1 MAKHTP
7 GRSGWRSDASLR
19 VPFLTLSETPTGVYY
34 SKYPVVAFGC
44 RLTPPSPLIVFVFDE
59 LNDRLENDTYHQH
72 RPSDECEQP
81 APAFAITTTRS
92 RAPCGPTA
100 AIGSAM
106 APDSASRPSPAT
118 ALPTAHNG
126 ERSGHRSY
134 TRLLPAQPATCL
146 SSPPAFPLDG
156 QKNTF
161 LNITQPTP
169 PRYCSECASHTRL
182 SRRALNSRRPR
193 GFSLKHSAQSPL
205 ACTIHGKTQASE
217 SQRVPIEFASALNKP
232 RVCF

>member
-1 MAKHTP
+1 MVAKHTP
-7 GRSGWRSDASLR
+7 GRFGWRSDASLR

-81 APAFAITTTRS
+81 APSFAITTTLS
-92 RAPCGPTA
+92 RAPGGPTA
-100 AIGSAM
+100 ASGSAM

-126 ERSGHRSY
+126 ERSGQGSYIWLLHPPPAHSTGHVSFFSARLHARRSRKHVFKHHAAHPPSILLRVRFTY
-134 TRLLPAQPATCL
+134 PAISAGLELPINTRLFVKTLSPKPASL
-146 SSPPAFPLDG
+146 H
-156 QKNTF
+156 
-161 LNITQPTP
+161 
-169 PRYCSECASHTRL
+169 ASRE
-182 SRRALNSRRPR
+182 NP
-193 GFSLKHSAQSPL
+193 
-205 ACTIHGKTQASE
+205 
-217 SQRVPIEFASALNKP
+217 SQ
-232 RVCF
+232 

>member
-1 MAKHTP
+1 MVAKHTP
-7 GRSGWRSDASLR
+7 GRFGWRSDASLR

-34 SKYPVVAFGC
+34 SKYLVVAFGC

-126 ERSGHRSY
+126 EHSGQGSY
-134 TRLLPAQPATCL
+134 IWLLPAQPATCL
-146 SSPPAFPLDG
+146 FFFARLPARRSKKHVFKHHAAHPPSILLRMRFTYPAISAGHELP
-156 QKNTF
+156 KT
-161 LNITQPTP
+161 
-169 PRYCSECASHTRL
+169 TRL
-182 SRRALNSRRPR
+182 FVQTLSPKPASLHSSRENP
-193 GFSLKHSAQSPL
+193 
-205 ACTIHGKTQASE
+205 
-217 SQRVPIEFASALNKP
+217 SQR
-232 RVCF
+232 